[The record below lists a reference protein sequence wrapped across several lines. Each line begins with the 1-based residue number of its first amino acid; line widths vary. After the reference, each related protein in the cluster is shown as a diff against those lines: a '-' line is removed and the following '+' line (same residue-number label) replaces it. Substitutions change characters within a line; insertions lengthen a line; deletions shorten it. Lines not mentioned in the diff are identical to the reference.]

1 MINLIPKQEE
11 ERIIRDFYLRVLAA
25 FFLILGF
32 AVSIAS
38 VTLLPSFIFSM
49 ERKDF
54 VLDKL
59 EQTVGQPVSRLDKEA
74 QETIKNLEGML
85 SSIEASKKTNYIVT
99 EKIIDKVLAKKI
111 PGIKITKISYNNS
124 ADGKE
129 VGISGIASDRENLLT
144 FRRAFEN
151 DADFKKV
158 DLPISNFVK
167 GSNIIFYLNI
177 VPA

>member
-11 ERIIRDFYLRVLAA
+11 ERIIRDFYLRVLAV

-38 VTLLPSFIFSM
+38 VAVLPSYIFSI

-59 EQTVGQPVSRLDKEA
+59 EQTVGQPVSGLNKEA
-74 QETIKNLEGML
+74 AETIKNLDGML
-85 SSIEASKKTNYIVT
+85 GLIEGAKKNNYIVT

-111 PGIKITKISYNNS
+111 PGIKINKISYDNS

-129 VGISGIASDRENLLT
+129 VGISGIASNRENLLA

-158 DLPISNFVK
+158 DLPVSNFVK
-167 GSNIIFYLNI
+167 GSDIIFYLNI
-177 VPA
+177 VPS